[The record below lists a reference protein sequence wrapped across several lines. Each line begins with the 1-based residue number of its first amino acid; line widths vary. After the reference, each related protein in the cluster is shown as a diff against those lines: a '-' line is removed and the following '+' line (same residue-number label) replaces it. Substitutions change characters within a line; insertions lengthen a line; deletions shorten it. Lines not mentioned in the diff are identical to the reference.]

1 MHLRLRCEKYAE
13 GNNLISGK
21 KNSEDEYKISDMLPK
36 VSKVDMAEIM
46 VFQIMSWCREGI
58 THRYCEKTSNCTDLE

>member
-13 GNNLISGK
+13 GHNLISGK
-21 KNSEDEYKISDMLPK
+21 KMLPK